1 MEYSTNTDLDESM
14 RQWAKNTYD
23 KLQEKLGEFV
33 FPFNVPVS
41 IDRQDAV
48 YEYPKNV
55 GIIIN
60 EGNASTTEQFLLAAK
75 QSKKVKLF
83 GVTTAGALDISNM
96 TSAESPCKEF
106 RLWYCMS
113 RSMRIPGMTI
123 DDIGLQPDFYLDKTI
138 PKYKWVEHVNEIL
151 NQ

>member
-1 MEYSTNTDLDESM
+1 L
-14 RQWAKNTYD
+14 QWAKNIYE
-23 KLQEKLGEFV
+23 KLQKKLGEFV
-33 FPFNVPVS
+33 FSIDVPVS
-41 IDRQDAV
+41 VDRQSTV
-48 YEYPKNV
+48 YKYPKNV

-96 TSAESPCKEF
+96 ASIESPCNEF
-106 RLWYCMS
+106 NLWYCMS
-113 RSMRIPGMTI
+113 RSMRIPDMTI
-123 DDIGLQPDFYLDKTI
+123 DDIGLQPDYYLDKTI
-138 PKYKWVEHVNEIL
+138 PQDKWVEFVNEIL